1 MSFLAGGTLCV
12 LRLNKKRSSLLLHVN
27 FCSIPGKSD
36 DGDKMV
42 PAIKKNFAELETGLV
57 HLQQNIDIPEINL
70 VIHPQILAV
79 SFLIK

>member
-1 MSFLAGGTLCV
+1 
-12 LRLNKKRSSLLLHVN
+12 
-27 FCSIPGKSD
+27 
-36 DGDKMV
+36 MV

-79 SFLIK
+79 RVFSVMICYLMLREFLHLGTD

>member
-1 MSFLAGGTLCV
+1 MKYFIY
-12 LRLNKKRSSLLLHVN
+12 SLTT
-27 FCSIPGKSD
+27 GKSD

-70 VIHPQILAV
+70 VIHPQILTV
-79 SFLIK
+79 SNLLSWL

>member
-1 MSFLAGGTLCV
+1 M
-12 LRLNKKRSSLLLHVN
+12 N
-27 FCSIPGKSD
+27 FVSGKSD

-79 SFLIK
+79 SFPSIARLIINSLLDLSNIYNDGTISGIL